1 MPLPG
6 GGATGERFAR
16 LRECAARR
24 SIARA
29 DGRGAHRR
37 VWPSWPR
44 RVARRPPAA
53 SACGRRRGA
62 QPNCLEGGP
71 GRWRLRATVPWCTGA
86 GLVVEARWS
95 PPTTNRVRPSSWST
109 WLARASSCS
118 TPTWRSTAFA
128 ATDTRTVAFDVA
140 LDDDEVVG
148 LEGWYL
154 DRPGFW
160 HGAVGVAACWAGCA
174 TGLLQRVEPRW
185 KDEPHGLAHLGAI
198 DAVRWELATVLDAAA
213 AADRRRTRRRR
224 RRPPPSTARPPP
236 RGRRRRGDRPRV
248 ERALGPAPMA
258 MDAEVAEMIAAC
270 DLYRRQCHAER
281 DLEQLGRLVIGDP

>member
-1 MPLPG
+1 MVEAHTDALAILAEAGRTAPAGSLG
-6 GGATGERFAR
+6 VW
-16 LRECAARR
+16 AA
-24 SIARA
+24 
-29 DGRGAHRR
+29 
-37 VWPSWPR
+37 
-44 RVARRPPAA
+44 
-53 SACGRRRGA
+53 RGA

-86 GLVVEARWS
+86 GLVAHALVAADHESGPALVLVDMAR
-95 PPTTNRVRPSSWST
+95 PGIEL
-109 WLARASSCS
+109 LA
-118 TPTWRSTAFA
+118 PTWRSTAFA

-140 LDDDEVVG
+140 LDDDDVVG

-213 AADRRRTRRRR
+213 AAIDDAPGDIAAGHRRALRVRHLVDVGVGEIVT
-224 RRPPPSTARPPP
+224 
-236 RGRRRRGDRPRV
+236 RV

-258 MDAEVAEMIAAC
+258 MDAEVAEIIAAC